1 MKKNNSLY
9 LLGILLIVL
18 VSFLFLSINNDK
30 TNTYN
35 IDIDPPQTLEATVL
49 TTSDNTLT
57 VQSEKSL
64 IYTFNIDNVE
74 TTPGTNLLIEYTGTL
89 DHNKLIQTSTIT
101 DYSIYPV
108 SKNED
113 GINTDWLDE
122 GIFSKYY
129 ILANNKLKT
138 LSLDEKIG
146 QLILARYPDT
156 NAKEDLKTYHLGGYI
171 FFEKD
176 FRNKTEDEV
185 KKEISELQAT
195 ASIPILTAVDEEGG
209 KVTRI
214 STNSNLVP
222 EKFKSPQ
229 ELYQLGG
236 FNQIKEDTINKSK
249 ILKNLGLNLNLA
261 PVVDVSTNSQDYMYE
276 RTLGQNTELTSE
288 YAKAVI
294 SASLGTGVSYTLKH
308 FPGYGNNEDTH
319 TSSSTD
325 TRTLEEIMTNDI
337 PPFQSGIEAGAE
349 AVLVSHNIVNSIDA
363 DNPASLSPTIHNIL
377 RDDLNFTGVIITDD
391 LAMGA
396 ISGIDTPAVKA
407 LLAGNDIIITTNY
420 QKSINDIKTAI
431 DNNTISEELIDKLAF
446 KVLAW
451 KYYKGLLFESQK

>member
-49 TTSDNTLT
+49 TTSDNTIT

-185 KKEISELQAT
+185 KKEIS
-195 ASIPILTAVDEEGG
+195 
-209 KVTRI
+209 
-214 STNSNLVP
+214 
-222 EKFKSPQ
+222 
-229 ELYQLGG
+229 
-236 FNQIKEDTINKSK
+236 
-249 ILKNLGLNLNLA
+249 
-261 PVVDVSTNSQDYMYE
+261 
-276 RTLGQNTELTSE
+276 
-288 YAKAVI
+288 
-294 SASLGTGVSYTLKH
+294 
-308 FPGYGNNEDTH
+308 
-319 TSSSTD
+319 
-325 TRTLEEIMTNDI
+325 
-337 PPFQSGIEAGAE
+337 
-349 AVLVSHNIVNSIDA
+349 
-363 DNPASLSPTIHNIL
+363 
-377 RDDLNFTGVIITDD
+377 
-391 LAMGA
+391 
-396 ISGIDTPAVKA
+396 
-407 LLAGNDIIITTNY
+407 
-420 QKSINDIKTAI
+420 
-431 DNNTISEELIDKLAF
+431 
-446 KVLAW
+446 
-451 KYYKGLLFESQK
+451 